1 MRLGFLAVAVVIS
14 VGCQKA
20 SDGTESLYPYKDDP
34 ENLAGLVETIAR
46 SAETGDAKK
55 AGALTRALIPDEG
68 AYRKALAE
76 DVPPAV
82 LAALV
87 GNLKTLPRDD
97 AQLAT
102 LIKRGDATQT
112 RVNVHGATREEIEAG
127 STPAAGEFPG
137 GVKENARLLRPGLR
151 FYEAEFV
158 APGEDFGMK
167 YHLFFWDGKRW
178 RMLGPIWRS
187 LE

>member
-1 MRLGFLAVAVVIS
+1 MRLGFLVVVVAVA
-14 VGCQKA
+14 VGCQKE
-20 SDGTESLYPYKDDP
+20 SDGTEGLYPYKDDP
-34 ENLAGLVETIAR
+34 ENLAGLLETIVKT
-46 SAETGDAKK
+46 AEAGDAKT

-68 AYRKALAE
+68 AYRKALAAE
-76 DVPPAV
+76 VPPA
-82 LAALV
+82 LLSTLV
-87 GNLKTLPRDD
+87 GNLKTLPPDD

-102 LIKRGDATQT
+102 LIRRGDPTQT
-112 RVNVHGATREEIEAG
+112 RVNVHGATREELEAG
-127 STPAAGEFPG
+127 TGPAVAEFPG
-137 GVKENARLLRPGLR
+137 GVVENARLLRPGLR

-187 LE
+187 LN

>member
-1 MRLGFLAVAVVIS
+1 MRLAFLASLVIA

-20 SDGTESLYPYKDDP
+20 SDGTDELYPYKDDP
-34 ENLAGLVETIAR
+34 ANLAGLIETIAKT
-46 SAETGDAKK
+46 AEAGDAKK
-55 AGALTRALIPDEG
+55 AGALTRALIPDEA

-76 DVPPAV
+76 NAPPAV
-82 LAALV
+82 MATLV
-87 GNLKTLPRDD
+87 GNLRTLPADD
-97 AQLAT
+97 AQLAS
-102 LIKRGDATQT
+102 LIRRGDPTQT
-112 RVNVHGATREEIEAG
+112 RVNVHGATPEEIAAG
-127 STPAAGEFPG
+127 ASPAAREFPG
-137 GVKENARLLRPGLR
+137 GVKDRASLLRPGLR

-167 YHLFFWDGKRW
+167 YHLFYWDGKRW

>member
-1 MRLGFLAVAVVIS
+1 MRLAFLAWVLIW

-20 SDGTESLYPYKDDP
+20 PDGTDSLYPYKDDP
-34 ENLAGLVETIAR
+34 ENLAGLLETIAKT
-46 SAETGDAKK
+46 AEAGDAKK
-55 AGALTRALIPDEG
+55 AGALTRALIPDEAG
-68 AYRKALAE
+68 YRKALAE
-76 DVPPAV
+76 DVPPEV
-82 LAALV
+82 LARLL
-87 GNLKTLPRDD
+87 GSLKMVPADD
-97 AQLAT
+97 AELGK
-102 LIKRGDATQT
+102 LIRRGDPSQT

-127 STPAAGEFPG
+127 ATPAAGEFPG
-137 GVKENARLLRPGLR
+137 GVAENVRLLRPGLR

-187 LE
+187 L